1 MSKYAFELC
10 LFHIIVYLNFDKGQ
24 TRHTTSFRMHLLWY
38 YFGVFLKIGRTPKI
52 NKEKLWCEWRSTHLA
67 KSRKESLNSYEIW
80 IISFDCSLLCSSLM
94 ETINTIFRQK
104 KLLISVFTD
113 LIEYILNNLSCLPF
127 QLWNYNTTII
137 LQYVILPLWHYSRMS
152 LSCSERSMW
161 HYEIQNRRISQK

>member
-1 MSKYAFELC
+1 MPLSYVCSILLYIWILTKGRQGTQDPSECTCCDITL
-10 LFHIIVYLNFDKGQ
+10 VYFFK
-24 TRHTTSFRMHLLWY
+24 T
-38 YFGVFLKIGRTPKI
+38 GRTPKI
-52 NKEKLWCEWRSTHLA
+52 NIEKLRCECRSTHLA
-67 KSRKESLNSYEIW
+67 ISRKESLNSYEIW
-80 IISFDCSLLCSSLM
+80 IISFDCSLFCSSLM

-113 LIEYILNNLSCLPF
+113 LIEYILNNLPCLPL
-127 QLWNYNTTII
+127 QLWNTNTTII